1 MSSTSLGKDF
11 YYFLQKHIVYLKTKV
26 GMGKEMYSIFSP
38 LLSGLTCVVASRLQE
53 TLTTWY
59 SSLCVVPSISD
70 GSTVELCN
78 QEDFVD
84 MMKYAFWD

>member
-53 TLTTWY
+53 TLTT
-59 SSLCVVPSISD
+59 
-70 GSTVELCN
+70 
-78 QEDFVD
+78 
-84 MMKYAFWD
+84 